1 MTARDTRSHQDETR
15 LTRMEETRQA
25 AMEMAQEED
34 APPEAGAEDA

>member
-1 MTARDTRSHQDETR
+1 
-15 LTRMEETRQA
+15 MEETRQA